1 MKTIFLIVFI
11 SFTAIADQCISYKN
25 TEIKGTLYSQTFP
38 GTPNYESVADGDMA
52 ETYFLLKLPH
62 PKCVADGKGGEQ
74 LQENF
79 DSVTNIQLVL
89 TGQSTYNTL
98 RPLSKNQLLV
108 RAIYFLL
115 SQVITI
121 LKFFFLRLP
130 VIEI

>member
-98 RPLSKNQLLV
+98 RPFIEKPITCTGNLFS
-108 RAIYFLL
+108 AITGHHHTKVLL
-115 SQVITI
+115 S
-121 LKFFFLRLP
+121 
-130 VIEI
+130 EASCH